1 MLLHTYLKLD
11 FLNHI
16 WSKVFCH
23 TVLKRQHQVIVTFEP
38 MAGQIFLT
46 QDYFEALSST
56 NLKAQITENRGK
68 LAIIF
73 NVQQKK
79 EYEILG
85 EMISFAEKLQEIK
98 ARKAE

>member
-1 MLLHTYLKLD
+1 MIDRFGEYPDVVAYLLEIGLLKSYLD
-11 FLNHI
+11 Q
-16 WSKVFCH
+16 VFCY

-79 EYEILG
+79 N
-85 EMISFAEKLQEIK
+85 MRF
-98 ARKAE
+98 